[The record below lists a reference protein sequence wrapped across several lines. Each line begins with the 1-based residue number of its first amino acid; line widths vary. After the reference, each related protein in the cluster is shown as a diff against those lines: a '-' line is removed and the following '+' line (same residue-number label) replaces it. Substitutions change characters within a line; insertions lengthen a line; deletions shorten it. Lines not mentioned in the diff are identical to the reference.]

1 MLNFHNFQAKAV
13 QDENIYKYI
22 IQEVQPTLDEL
33 GISTPEEL
41 GLDKPDPA
49 KQYTGKWWM
58 IYGERDRWEL
68 WIITKYAGIWRLS
81 LSVCELEYL
90 HYKHTGSTTHKNA
103 VGVLWVLVCILFHKC
118 FSLLMHNNKII
129 QLQASVFL

>member
-49 KQYTGKWWM
+49 KQYTG
-58 IYGERDRWEL
+58 
-68 WIITKYAGIWRLS
+68 
-81 LSVCELEYL
+81 
-90 HYKHTGSTTHKNA
+90 
-103 VGVLWVLVCILFHKC
+103 
-118 FSLLMHNNKII
+118 
-129 QLQASVFL
+129 